1 LVAPLEPGR
10 GKCRVLSAY
19 KVVLKVVMEPET
31 TEKEIRCCCIVCAT
45 TLRKAEEEGSKVS
58 TGYVRDHGVRLVG
71 RKMASA
77 STIKG
82 AATSI

>member
-1 LVAPLEPGR
+1 
-10 GKCRVLSAY
+10 
-19 KVVLKVVMEPET
+19 MEPET
-31 TEKEIRCCCIVCAT
+31 TEKEVRCCFIVCAA
-45 TLRKAEEEGSKVS
+45 TLRKAEEGGVVEGEYWLRQRTWSQIS
-58 TGYVRDHGVRLVG
+58 C